1 MEAMMLGITKPV
13 RWLLVLSYIGL
24 LVSLGFQRFEGGFT
38 GNWSL
43 VLLSFGIFNLAF
55 MWDGIVRFAKK

>member
-1 MEAMMLGITKPV
+1 MSEITKTV
-13 RWLLVLSYIGL
+13 RWLLVLSYLGLLIGL
-24 LVSLGFQRFEGGFT
+24 GLQRLEGGFM

-43 VLLSFGIFNLAF
+43 ILLSFTILNLAF